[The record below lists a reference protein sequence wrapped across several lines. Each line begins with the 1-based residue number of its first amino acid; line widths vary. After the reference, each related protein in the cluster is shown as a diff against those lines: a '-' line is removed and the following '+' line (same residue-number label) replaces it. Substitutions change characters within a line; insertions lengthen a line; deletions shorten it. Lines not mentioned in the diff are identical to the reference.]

1 MKMRKLAGFLLMAT
15 LGVSMFAGCGN
26 SAASEESS
34 SEDKVLTMM
43 MCATPTDPSTKTFQE
58 IADEYSETNDL
69 GYEVE
74 VQYYENE
81 QFKTKLTTLMAANNV
96 PDIFQTFELAYLKP
110 FVEGG
115 KVYEVGEALNKDL
128 EWKDTFTEG
137 VFDPVTYDGKIY
149 SIPTEKSV
157 AVMFYNKKIFKDNNV
172 EVPTTYDDFLNV
184 CETLKNNGVTPM
196 TLSVTDAWIPAQFVQ
211 QLSTG
216 IGGMKLYNGVL
227 DGTVKWN
234 NESHVEAALEA
245 QKMIDKGYFKE
256 NFMGL
261 STEESQKT
269 FKEGGAAMYYMGSW
283 DVPNLLDEETSSIKD
298 DVGAFVM
305 PAKNNENSN
314 IPVASL
320 NTCLSISENSKNKE
334 AAVDFLKF
342 FTSQQN
348 QEKMLY
354 RLGRIPAIELD
365 YDTAKV
371 SGVADDILKISESSV
386 GLTPWYDRA
395 FGAGEGTE
403 FNNKCQSIF
412 GGKDPVSQFND
423 LEKFAQDNK
432 NR

>member
-1 MKMRKLAGFLLMAT
+1 MKMRKLAGFLLMTT

-69 GYEVE
+69 GYKVE

-196 TLSVTDAWIPAQFVQ
+196 TLSATDAWIPAQFVQ

-227 DGTVKWN
+227 DGTVK
-234 NESHVEAALEA
+234 
-245 QKMIDKGYFKE
+245 
-256 NFMGL
+256 
-261 STEESQKT
+261 
-269 FKEGGAAMYYMGSW
+269 
-283 DVPNLLDEETSSIKD
+283 
-298 DVGAFVM
+298 
-305 PAKNNENSN
+305 
-314 IPVASL
+314 
-320 NTCLSISENSKNKE
+320 
-334 AAVDFLKF
+334 
-342 FTSQQN
+342 
-348 QEKMLY
+348 
-354 RLGRIPAIELD
+354 
-365 YDTAKV
+365 
-371 SGVADDILKISESSV
+371 
-386 GLTPWYDRA
+386 
-395 FGAGEGTE
+395 
-403 FNNKCQSIF
+403 
-412 GGKDPVSQFND
+412 
-423 LEKFAQDNK
+423 
-432 NR
+432 

>member
-1 MKMRKLAGFLLMAT
+1 
-15 LGVSMFAGCGN
+15 
-26 SAASEESS
+26 
-34 SEDKVLTMM
+34 
-43 MCATPTDPSTKTFQE
+43 
-58 IADEYSETNDL
+58 
-69 GYEVE
+69 
-74 VQYYENE
+74 
-81 QFKTKLTTLMAANNV
+81 
-96 PDIFQTFELAYLKP
+96 
-110 FVEGG
+110 
-115 KVYEVGEALNKDL
+115 
-128 EWKDTFTEG
+128 
-137 VFDPVTYDGKIY
+137 
-149 SIPTEKSV
+149 
-157 AVMFYNKKIFKDNNV
+157 
-172 EVPTTYDDFLNV
+172 
-184 CETLKNNGVTPM
+184 
-196 TLSVTDAWIPAQFVQ
+196 
-211 QLSTG
+211 
-216 IGGMKLYNGVL
+216 
-227 DGTVKWN
+227 
-234 NESHVEAALEA
+234 
-245 QKMIDKGYFKE
+245 
-256 NFMGL
+256 MGL